1 MSPRAASQETRIR
14 TMLVQAEAPGW
25 VCGTRFLAG
34 YMPRYSA
41 VIWTLRH
48 KRGLAIE
55 GRPCKQHEHA
65 HNEGP
70 AYEFRIPR
78 AGSTSSAKVAVPTVT
93 SGSLCPCGCHAD
105 KPPRD
110 LCRKCFRNHPREP
123 AGVVV
128 NTPKEVQAALFG
140 EER

>member
-1 MSPRAASQETRIR
+1 MASQETRIK

-48 KRGLAIE
+48 KRGLVIE
-55 GRPCKQHEHA
+55 GKACTLHEHA

-70 AYEFRIPR
+70 VFMFRIPR
-78 AGSTSSAKVAVPTVT
+78 AGAASSPRVAVPTVT
-93 SGSLCPCGCHAD
+93 TPGLCPCGCHSD

-110 LCRKCFRNHPREP
+110 LCRKCFRNHPRDA
-123 AGVVV
+123 AGIVV
-128 NTPKEVQAALFG
+128 NSPKAVQDALFG
-140 EER
+140 GGTSG